1 MLISINLLKQSIEQ
15 IRGRDGVFV
24 ILYLPEPSYIRG
36 LIEFGESYKMKH
48 IELMIF
54 DLDGTLV
61 NSGGDIVASVNYTLE
76 SLDIPAKSQ
85 EEIFTFVGDGVNKMI
100 ERALGKDFR
109 YLFDRA
115 MDIFSDYYAEHMLD
129 TTCLCDSVI
138 EVLDHF
144 RSKKKV
150 IITNKRRYFTLK
162 MTDALGISRYFEEII
177 GADSTAYKKPDTRL
191 FVPLIERFHA
201 AYNDTVVIGDGV
213 NDIMLAKNTG
223 VLSCALLNGL
233 THRNILLALDPDFAC
248 EGLGELIKIFD

>member
-1 MLISINLLKQSIEQ
+1 
-15 IRGRDGVFV
+15 
-24 ILYLPEPSYIRG
+24 
-36 LIEFGESYKMKH
+36 MKH

-76 SLDIPAKSQ
+76 RLGIPTKSK
-85 EEIFTFVGDGVNKMI
+85 EEILTFVGDGVNKMI
-100 ERALGKDFR
+100 ERALGNSFQ
-109 YLFDRA
+109 YLFERA
-115 MDIFSDYYAEHMLD
+115 MDIFSDYYAKHMLD

-144 RSKKKV
+144 RDKKKV

-177 GADSTAYKKPDTRL
+177 GADSTAYKKPDPRL
-191 FVPLIERFHA
+191 FVPLLERVHA
-201 AYNDTVVIGDGV
+201 FYDATVVIGDGV

-233 THRNILLALDPDFAC
+233 TRRNILLALYPDYAC
-248 EGLGELIKIFD
+248 EGLRELINLFD

>member
-1 MLISINLLKQSIEQ
+1 
-15 IRGRDGVFV
+15 
-24 ILYLPEPSYIRG
+24 
-36 LIEFGESYKMKH
+36 MKH

-76 SLDIPAKSQ
+76 SLDIPTKSQ
-85 EEIFTFVGDGVNKMI
+85 EEILTFVGDGVNKMI
-100 ERALGKDFR
+100 ERALGKDIQH
-109 YLFDRA
+109 LFNRA
-115 MDIFSDYYAEHMLD
+115 MDIFSDYYAGHMLD
-129 TTCLCDSVI
+129 TTRLCDSVI

-144 RSKKKV
+144 RNKKKV

-177 GADSTAYKKPDTRL
+177 GADSTAYIKPDPRL
-191 FVPLIERFHA
+191 FIPLLERVHA
-201 AYNDTVVIGDGV
+201 VYNDTVVVGDGV

-233 THRNILLALDPDFAC
+233 THRDILLALDPDYAC
-248 EGLGELIKIFD
+248 EGLRKLIEIFD